1 MLKTLLPFLLAMAAG
16 VSVVVQQLLNTN
28 VRTELNSAAWSGV
41 VSYVVGLAAATL
53 FLIALREPVPTAA
66 MAARVPWWSWTG
78 GMFGALYIIL
88 AVILVPQLG
97 SATFVALL
105 VAGQLAS
112 SVAFDHYGLFGLE
125 TRPVDL
131 SRVIGVALL
140 VAGVVL
146 IRR

>member
-1 MLKTLLPFLLAMAAG
+1 MLKSLLPVLLAMAAG

-28 VRTELNSAAWSGV
+28 VRTGLNSAAWSGV

-53 FLIALREPVPTAA
+53 FLIALREPIPTAA

-125 TRPVDL
+125 TRPVDI
-131 SRVIGVALL
+131 SRIIGVLML
-140 VAGVVL
+140 IAGVVL

>member
-1 MLKTLLPFLLAMAAG
+1 MLKSLLPVILAMAAG
-16 VSVVVQQLLNTN
+16 VSVVVQQMLNTN
-28 VRTELNSAAWSGV
+28 VRTGLNSAAWSGL
-41 VSYVVGLAAATL
+41 VSYVVGLAAAAL

-66 MAARVPWWSWTG
+66 MAARVPWWAWTG

-88 AVILVPQLG
+88 AVVLVPQLG

-125 TRPVDL
+125 TRPVDMT
-131 SRVIGVALL
+131 RVIGVLL
-140 VAGVVL
+140 LIAGVVL